1 MKTRFNK
8 YGDSA
13 DGRHVSE
20 FENDDL
26 TTDELWQKLSA
37 ANESGEDEIEESCR
51 NEIAKRIKQLSRLPR
66 GGHAQ
71 EARQMAARAHH
82 GEITHAMRVRGGY
95 R

>member
-20 FENDDL
+20 FENADL
-26 TTDELWQKLSA
+26 TIDELWQKLNA
-37 ANESGEDEIEESCR
+37 ANEAAEDEIEEQCL
-51 NEIAKRIKQLSRLPR
+51 NEITKRR
-66 GGHAQ
+66 AQ
-71 EARQMAARAHH
+71 ERRDAINQSLR
-82 GEITHAMRVRGGY
+82 IGGL